1 LENYRKKAQKLKKRI
16 DKKIVGKPKQRKIKE
31 LKVKLQRAINTAR
44 KAGNAIKIIKKVQQ
58 KVKRLNKCISAK
70 ADMIQKLNK
79 DLFFDP
85 SKKRQINATISKIKQ
100 HIKKAKKEVKH
111 ARKKIEKQKQV
122 LKANTVKGLN
132 RVIQKTN
139 AEINRLQKKSEK
151 IAPKI
156 KDRVSA
162 KKVNEAKKIIKKEQ
176 QKVKRLNKRISTK
189 AEQIHKL
196 DKELFF
202 NPAKKRQI
210 KVAISKLRQQIKKA
224 KKRS

>member
-1 LENYRKKAQKLKKRI
+1 MLVKKLK
-16 DKKIVGKPKQRKIKE
+16 
-31 LKVKLQRAINTAR
+31 
-44 KAGNAIKIIKKVQQ
+44 
-58 KVKRLNKCISAK
+58 NK
-70 ADMIQKLNK
+70 
-79 DLFFDP
+79 
-85 SKKRQINATISKIKQ
+85 
-100 HIKKAKKEVKH
+100 
-111 ARKKIEKQKQV
+111 KQV

-189 AEQIHKL
+189 AEQIHKT
-196 DKELFF
+196 
-202 NPAKKRQI
+202 R
-210 KVAISKLRQQIKKA
+210 
-224 KKRS
+224 